1 MRIQALAL
9 AVLVTFGAFSAQ
21 LPAQRRASSR
31 MLRNARQPVSVH
43 RNRVVVTALDVD
55 IQVSGPVARVTHDI
69 TLHNRTRLDAEFDLV
84 FPLGKDESIT
94 GADLRMGGQTLE
106 GIVYGRAEAARIYRQ
121 LTRKL
126 GDPALLEHYGERLF
140 RARVFPVPARGEVT
154 LTLAYDQVI
163 RPEADLMRIHVP
175 LTAFRRVAG
184 PLDLGI
190 RGTIQSRH
198 GVSTLYSPTH
208 ALSHTTG
215 RPSSDELEHVREF
228 ALRQNKTRPDLDF
241 VAYYKAR
248 GNTGLIDVSVLS
260 DRPDPKKPGYF
271 LAVVNGIPDADL
283 EPEPRD
289 VVFVI
294 DRSGSMQGK
303 KIEQAKAAL
312 AFLIARLRPEDRF
325 NLITYAAGVD
335 TFESGLVSPT
345 ADMMA
350 TALTYAKAIES
361 GGGTNIQGAL
371 QAALAHF
378 KDGARMNQ
386 VIFLTDGLPTVGER
400 DHRKICAQA
409 KKANEHRARIIAFG
423 VGHDVNGAFLDR
435 LAVQNN
441 GLSEYVLPTE
451 NIEDKVPGFYSRMQ
465 SPLLLDAKLTFQSV
479 KVMDV
484 FPRQTGDIYGGHQVL
499 VTGRYLAPGPARFVV
514 TGRRGDQRHQFTHE
528 IDLAA
533 GSRGDG
539 NQIVPRV
546 WADKKIGY
554 LVDEIRLNGKNPEL
568 VNEIVRLGQRFG
580 ILTEYTSFLAAP
592 TTDLG
597 ALEAN
602 RKRAADEVAG
612 RTGRQSGSHGVAQAA
627 NSKRMQRRA
636 QVETKNRWL
645 GSDGREVEVGGVQN
659 LRGRA
664 FFKRGETWVHG
675 SISAEQQKTA
685 VEIPY
690 FSEEFFKHLERNPW
704 LNQCVA
710 RTGDVTVELEGRVV
724 RFRRGD

>member
-1 MRIQALAL
+1 MRTAP
-9 AVLVTFGAFSAQ
+9 V
-21 LPAQRRASSR
+21 
-31 MLRNARQPVSVH
+31 RQH
-43 RNRVVVTALDVD
+43 HVVVTALDVD
-55 IQVSGPVARVTHDI
+55 IQVSGPVARVTQNI
-69 TLHNRTRLDAEFDLV
+69 TLHNRFGRDAEFDLV
-84 FPLGKDESIT
+84 FPLGKDDSIT
-94 GADLRMGGQTLE
+94 GADLRMGSETLE
-106 GIVYGRAEAARIYRQ
+106 GIVYGKAEAARIYRQ

-126 GDPALLEHYGERLF
+126 RDPALLEHYGERLF
-140 RARVFPVPARGEVT
+140 RARVFPVPAKGKAT
-154 LTLAYDQVI
+154 LSLTYNQVV
-163 RPEADLMRIHVP
+163 RPEADLMRLHVP

-184 PLDLGI
+184 PLDLTV
-190 RGTIQSRH
+190 RGTIRSRH
-198 GVSTLYSPTH
+198 VVTTLYSPTH

-215 RPSSDELEHVREF
+215 KPSSDNLQHVKTF
-228 ALRQNKTRPDLDF
+228 ALHQKKMRPDLDF

-248 GNTGLIDVSVLS
+248 GDAGLIDVSVLS
-260 DRPDPKKPGYF
+260 DRPDRNKPGYF
-271 LAVVNGIPDADL
+271 LAVVNGIPDPNL

-303 KIEQAKAAL
+303 KIDQAKAAL
-312 AFLIARLRPEDRF
+312 KFLIERLRPEDRF
-325 NLITYAAGVD
+325 NLITYSSGVD
-335 TFESGLVSPT
+335 AFESELASPT
-345 ADMMA
+345 ADTMA

-361 GGGTNIQGAL
+361 GGGTNIQAAL
-371 QAALAHF
+371 QAALAQF
-378 KDGARMNQ
+378 KDAGRTNQ
-386 VIFLTDGLPTVGER
+386 IIFLTDGLPTEGER
-400 DHRKICAQA
+400 DHREICVQA
-409 KKANEHRARIIAFG
+409 KKANKHGARIVAFG

-441 GLSEYVLPTE
+441 GLSEYVLPTD

-465 SPLLLDAKLTFQSV
+465 SPLLLDAKLAFQGV

-484 FPRQTGDIYGGHQVL
+484 FPRETGDIYGGHQVL
-499 VTGRYLAPGPARFVV
+499 VTGRYLSPGPARFVV
-514 TGRRGDQRHQFTHE
+514 TGRRGDQHHQFTTE
-528 IDLAA
+528 VDLAA

-597 ALEAN
+597 AREAN
-602 RKRAADEVAG
+602 RKRANDEVAG
-612 RTGRQSGSHGVAQAA
+612 RAGRQSGSHGVAQAA
-627 NSKRMQRRA
+627 NSKRMQRRG
-636 QVETKNRWL
+636 QVQTRNRWL
-645 GSDGREVEVGGVQN
+645 GEDGRNVEVGGVQN
-659 LRGRA
+659 LRGRT

-675 SISAEQQKTA
+675 TVSAEKQKAA

-710 RTGDVTVELEGRVV
+710 RTGDVTVELEGKVV